1 MKYPLNILVLP
12 ATVTEYFLTFCYMS
26 ILIKVFDRGISTA
39 LETGTI
45 KWVQYITFSLKGTGE
60 LHE

>member
-1 MKYPLNILVLP
+1 
-12 ATVTEYFLTFCYMS
+12 MS